1 MYYSINSNISEF
13 GSKNFC
19 DPDAVEFLHYFRKW
33 LNWLKWLH
41 FTIILKLQNQVD
53 GVENIPT
60 PKSRYFL
67 TFGLNTVRFQK
78 GIKIAKD

>member
-41 FTIILKLQNQVD
+41 FTILLKLQN
-53 GVENIPT
+53 
-60 PKSRYFL
+60 
-67 TFGLNTVRFQK
+67 
-78 GIKIAKD
+78 